1 MFQDNPLL
9 AQLKQQLHSQT
20 PRVEGVVKGTEKGF
34 GFLEVDGQK
43 SYFIP
48 PPYMKKVMHGDR
60 IIATLHTEK
69 EREIAEPETLVEP
82 FLSRF
87 VGRVQKRDDRLSI
100 VPDHPLLKDAI
111 PCRPVRELTHNFQAG
126 DWAVA
131 EMRRH
136 PLKGDRGFN
145 ADLTHFITE
154 GEDHFAPW
162 WVTLARHNLEK
173 EAPEMQAL
181 SEPDAALVREDLT
194 ALEFVT
200 IDSAST
206 EDMDDALYVTDNGDG
221 SLQLTIAIADPTA
234 YVEQGSK
241 LDDIARVRAFTNY
254 LPGFNIP
261 MLPRDLSDNL
271 CSLCPNE
278 RRQVLACRVTIAADG
293 ALGDDIQ
300 FFAAEIESKAKL
312 VYDEVSDWLDGI
324 AGWQPPSDAIA
335 QQITLLKRVCDA
347 RNAWRHQHALVF
359 KDRPD
364 YRFVLGEKGDVL
376 EIVTEQRRSAN
387 RIVEEC
393 MIAANVCAAIVLR
406 DRLGFGVYNVHT
418 GFDPA
423 LVEQAVTVLQANG
436 VEAEAEKLL
445 TLDGFCELRR
455 HLDAQPTQFLDSRIR
470 RFQTFAEI
478 STTPGPHFGLGLEA
492 YATWTSPIRK
502 YGDMV
507 NHRLLKAIIN
517 QQPAEKP
524 QDDVTVQLAER
535 RRLNRMAERDVGDWL
550 YARFLQDKAGT
561 DTRFNAEIIDVTRG
575 GLRVRLLDNG
585 AVAFIPAPFIHAVR
599 DEMQCSQE
607 TGTVQIKGEVVYRQ
621 SDTLQVTIAEVRMET
636 RSVIARPQ
644 RLSAGFTQQWQHR
657 QRSQRS
663 HHQIDGGRQQRTAQ
677 RDRLRSDV
685 LGEAAEDRHPEA
697 VDQRKPQRTNA
708 LREQLRNHQHGRH
721 RTERG
726 QPDQHRDDQQQH
738 RRMRHR
744 AQPPKRRQGHD
755 QNRDPRPADQRQT
768 AVTIA
773 PVPDQQTAAE
783 GDEPRQ

>member
-60 IIATLHTEK
+60 VSATLHTEK
-69 EREIAEPETLVEP
+69 EREIAEPETLIEP

-111 PCRPVRELTHNFQAG
+111 QCRPARGLNHNFQAG

-131 EMRRH
+131 EMCRH

-145 ADLTHFITE
+145 ADLTQFITD
-154 GEDHFAPW
+154 GEDHLAPW

-173 EAPEMQAL
+173 EAPEMIAI
-181 SEPDAALVREDLT
+181 SEPDASLPREDLT
-194 ALEFVT
+194 ALNFVT

-206 EDMDDALYVTDNGDG
+206 EDMDDALFVQDNGDG

-234 YVEQGSK
+234 YVEQGSP
-241 LDDIARVRAFTNY
+241 LDEIARKRAFTNY

-271 CSLCPNE
+271 CSLRPNQ
-278 RRQVLACRVTIAADG
+278 RRPVLACRVTIGADG
-293 ALGDDIQ
+293 ALADDIR

-312 VYDEVSDWLDGI
+312 VYDEVSDWLEGI
-324 AGWQPPSDAIA
+324 AGWQPPSDDIA
-335 QQITLLKRVCDA
+335 QQITLLKRVCDV
-347 RNAWRHQHALVF
+347 RNSWRHQHALVF

-364 YRFVLGEKGDVL
+364 YRFVLGEKGEVL
-376 EIVTEQRRSAN
+376 EIVTEQRRTAN

-393 MIAANVCAAIVLR
+393 MIASNVCAAIVLR
-406 DRLGFGVYNVHT
+406 DRLGFGIYNVHT
-418 GFDPA
+418 GFDPL

-436 VEAEAEKLL
+436 VEADAEKLL
-445 TLDGFCELRR
+445 TLEGFCELRR
-455 HLDAQPTQFLDSRIR
+455 HLDSQPTQFLDSRIR
-470 RFQTFAEI
+470 RSQTYAEI
-478 STTPGPHFGLGLEA
+478 STTPGPHYGLGLEA

-507 NHRLLKAIIN
+507 NHRLLKAIIAD
-517 QQPAEKP
+517 QSAEKP
-524 QDDVTVQLAER
+524 QDEVTVQLAER

-550 YARFLQDKAGT
+550 YARYLKDKAGT
-561 DTRFNAEIIDVTRG
+561 DERFNAEIIDVTRG

-599 DEMQCSQE
+599 DEMVCIQE

-621 SDTLQVTIAEVRMET
+621 GDNLQVTIAEVRMET
-636 RSVIARPQ
+636 RSVIARP
-644 RLSAGFTQQWQHR
+644 
-657 QRSQRS
+657 
-663 HHQIDGGRQQRTAQ
+663 
-677 RDRLRSDV
+677 
-685 LGEAAEDRHPEA
+685 A
-697 VDQRKPQRTNA
+697 V
-708 LREQLRNHQHGRH
+708 
-721 RTERG
+721 
-726 QPDQHRDDQQQH
+726 
-738 RRMRHR
+738 
-744 AQPPKRRQGHD
+744 
-755 QNRDPRPADQRQT
+755 
-768 AVTIA
+768 
-773 PVPDQQTAAE
+773 
-783 GDEPRQ
+783 